1 MVFSYL
7 GNRDLF
13 DRNRLPRLYLVKENE
28 VYLAH
33 GCAHHAHGDW
43 GYDGNVPILAGND
56 RFKSCGLCS
65 RFLGLRPRRQG
76 RRNTAFITR

>member
-1 MVFSYL
+1 MVFSSL

-13 DRNRLPRLYLVKENE
+13 DRNRLPHLYLVKENE

-33 GCAHHAHGDW
+33 GCAHHAHCDW
-43 GYDGNVPILAGND
+43 GYYGNVPILADND

-65 RFLGLRPRRQG
+65 RFPSAQG
-76 RRNTAFITR
+76 GKAVANTAFITR